1 MNLDSNVVYRQ
12 SSVTCTNHLGK
23 TVDPGDT
30 ATSCSTFPSA
40 HHLEEFMV
48 KSANGSR
55 LFGIHTIQT
64 MSWPELMRQWQ
75 WFEELGFD
83 SLWLPDHFFPT
94 AGRDKPMFEAWTA
107 LSGLAMVTKRARIG
121 ILVSSNTF
129 RQPALLAKQ
138 AVTVDHQSGGRLELG
153 IGAGWFVEEHETFG
167 LDFPETR
174 MLVDRYAEAVE
185 LIDTYLRN
193 DESSFHGEHYQLNG
207 AFNRPPPVQRPRPP
221 LVMGAHGPR
230 MLKLVA
236 RYADCWNSFAPPD
249 ELRHRNDQLTAFCEE
264 IGRDPASI
272 KRSMF
277 YGVRQSPEDDPWQS
291 VDAFTDYIGQYAEAG
306 IREFVLQPPPPD
318 RFGMVERIA
327 SDILPTLRHD
337 PATGRTT
344 TP

>member
-12 SSVTCTNHLGK
+12 SSVTCRNHLGK
-23 TVDPGDT
+23 TADPGDT